1 MWEQIRANQIRSWVM
16 IILLGLIM
24 ITLGWSLG
32 FWLLDNEIFGVLIAL
47 VVFFGLF
54 LIALFKGDDIILYT
68 SGAHKITPQDFP
80 RLFNIVEEM
89 KITSCLEYTPQMYII
104 DDSAIN
110 AFAVGRDTERASIIV
125 TAGLLEKL
133 DRSELQGVIAHEIS
147 HLKNR
152 DVQFLV
158 FAGILLG
165 SILIL
170 SKYSIGFIFFG
181 GRGRRFLRIPGA
193 WQWLLIGLGIVLIVL
208 TPIVSQLIYFAI
220 SRKREYLA
228 DASSALYTRYPEGLA
243 SALEKIQ
250 TNRHRVLRADKATAP
265 MYISNPFETIG
276 KPVNALYSTHPPL
289 RERINILRSMSGVS
303 LADYDKSFLQLKGKR
318 VIPFY
323 SLAMTENETIEKQV
337 AATESENI
345 RDKIARRRE
354 TSRFFWK
361 VGNYQTI
368 DCARC
373 GNRLRLPPS
382 YSNPTIRCF
391 YCGNI
396 NEVIT
401 SLPDK

>member
-1 MWEQIRANQIRSWVM
+1 MWEQIKANQIRSWVM

-24 ITLGWSLG
+24 ITLGWLLG
-32 FWLLDNEIFGVLIAL
+32 FWLLDNEIFGVLISL
-47 VVFFGLF
+47 VVFGGLF

-68 SGAHKITPQDFP
+68 AGAHKITPQDFP

-89 KITSCLEYTPQMYII
+89 KIASCLEYTPQMYII

-110 AFAVGRDTERASIIV
+110 AFAVGRDPERASIVV

-133 DRSELQGVIAHEIS
+133 DRSELQGVIAHEIA

-158 FAGILLG
+158 LAGILLG

-170 SKYSIGFIFFG
+170 SKYSIGFLFFG

-193 WQWLLIGLGIVLIVL
+193 WQWSLIGLGIVLIVL
-208 TPIVSQLIYFAI
+208 APIVSQLVYFAI
-220 SRKREYLA
+220 SRKREFLA
-228 DASSALYTRYPEGLA
+228 DASAALYTRYPEGLA

-250 TNRHRVLRADKATAP
+250 TNRHHVLRADKATAP

-276 KPVNALYSTHPPL
+276 KPENAFYSTHPPL
-289 RERINILRSMSGVS
+289 KDRIHILRSMSGVS
-303 LADYDKSFLQLKGKR
+303 FADYDKTYLQLKGKR

-323 SLAMTENETIEKQV
+323 SLTMTENETIEKQV
-337 AATESENI
+337 AASESENI

-354 TSRFFWK
+354 TSLFFWK

-368 DCARC
+368 DCAKC

-396 NEVIT
+396 NEVNPKT
-401 SLPDK
+401 EY